1 MINPQQIYVYRNKIR
16 ELYRNESMETDDLVS
31 KILEIRDNNTDKIES
46 ITVSLE
52 AYSISVRF
60 LNQADIDNITS
71 TIINIIDSFINS
83 HIYELKIGEE
93 LDEFREF
100 IDKKLFVDFIK
111 TNSSV
116 EFNL

>member
-83 HIYELKIGEE
+83 HIYELKI
-93 LDEFREF
+93 DEFREF